1 MNDKLKK
8 YPAFA
13 YDENLCIKVS
23 ISLWLAIV
31 FLLRPYAVMLLSLAN
46 MSDHTQLIYLLYEND
61 TTFVLGAMAA
71 LPAMVLFIAWTK
83 RRPDSGGTIRW
94 IWHHGRAFL
103 TMSAVLN
110 LIIVVISAFWAG
122 RGPRFAD
129 VTQAILTVYII
140 LYLYRSERVR
150 DTFLDFS

>member
-8 YPAFA
+8 YPASAF
-13 YDENLCIKVS
+13 DENLRIKIS

-46 MSDHTQLIYLLYEND
+46 MSDHTQLIHLLYAND
-61 TTFVLGAMAA
+61 TTFALGAAAA
-71 LPAMVLFIAWTK
+71 LPALVLFIAWTK
-83 RRPDSGGTIRW
+83 RRPDSGATIRW
-94 IWHHGRAFL
+94 IWHHGRAL
-103 TMSAVLN
+103 LMMSAVLN
-110 LIIVVISAFWAG
+110 LIIVGISAFWAG
-122 RGPRFAD
+122 RGPQLAD

-150 DTFLDFS
+150 DTFRDFL